1 MYSVNEHLL
10 IEFRTPFR
18 IANEKS
24 ITTIGARENCC
35 IFPGFCWILL
45 TANVMNL
52 LILSE
57 VCDVVTNSNTEIV
70 CFLLISLQT
79 AEYKNGAF
87 WQFNFLCMLPV
98 ASMYQIGFFNLIM
111 FHIAT

>member
-45 TANVMNL
+45 TAKVMNL

-57 VCDVVTNSNTEIV
+57 VCNVVTNSNTEIV
-70 CFLLISLQT
+70 CLLLISLQT
-79 AEYKNGAF
+79 ADYKMELSG
-87 WQFNFLCMLPV
+87 
-98 ASMYQIGFFNLIM
+98 NLI
-111 FHIAT
+111 FLYASCSINVPNWIL